1 MANLYRRCSPRPG
14 EGGGV
19 PALPNVGELQPER
32 ADPRGGRLGHSKR
45 RVRRMEHASYLGNL
59 ALWGL
64 RRHDVEYLDLRE
76 VSYAHPVAA
85 RL

>member
-1 MANLYRRCSPRPG
+1 M
-14 EGGGV
+14 
-19 PALPNVGELQPER
+19 
-32 ADPRGGRLGHSKR
+32 D
-45 RVRRMEHASYLGNL
+45 HASYLGNL